1 MWARIVTFFKD
12 SEVIFLARLQ
22 VVMSLVGAVAVSF
35 DWSPL
40 ATGTMPTRQ
49 QYTLCGIL
57 FAQGLATEYARRR
70 RALTDD
76 DGHLVGKDTMSPGPP
91 GQGV

>member
-1 MWARIVTFFKD
+1 MWNRIVKFFKD

-22 VVMSLVGAVAVSF
+22 VFMSLVGAVAVSF

-57 FAQGLATEYARRR
+57 FAQGVATEYCRRR
-70 RALTDD
+70 RSTQDN
-76 DGHLVGKDTMSPGPP
+76 DGHLTDTMTPGRP
-91 GQGV
+91 GR